1 MSPRI
6 STVYSLL
13 EQDILRNLV
22 TLKMLNSH
30 ASAMSFELRRDGDA
44 WGLLSLLP
52 VQESNWDRKVYPDC
66 RYVAF
71 IDGNS
76 AVTKKQ
82 LLAHLPETDLI
93 VKTSDVTIRELL
105 DRDERATKINSFRS
119 FTTGQTPIDYESNLP
134 QMAEYDKDAWAMFQS
149 NGYEDEELTRYF
161 DNGARWFGIRSSGQ
175 LVSVCFV
182 FQNHRNIW
190 EVAGVYTA
198 TDHRRH
204 GRAKQTVL
212 CALGYLQKSHLTPRY
227 QAKWDNLASI
237 ALAKSCGLVGFLQ
250 VDHYLLRTG

>member
-1 MSPRI
+1 
-6 STVYSLL
+6 
-13 EQDILRNLV
+13 
-22 TLKMLNSH
+22 
-30 ASAMSFELRRDGDA
+30 
-44 WGLLSLLP
+44 
-52 VQESNWDRKVYPDC
+52 
-66 RYVAF
+66 
-71 IDGNS
+71 
-76 AVTKKQ
+76 
-82 LLAHLPETDLI
+82 
-93 VKTSDVTIRELL
+93 
-105 DRDERATKINSFRS
+105 
-119 FTTGQTPIDYESNLP
+119 
-134 QMAEYDKDAWAMFQS
+134 MAEYDKDAWAMFQS